1 MADGAQAGDK
11 EKTEVVMSSDFGPW
25 MVAQHLWPRRVLKSR
40 GIGNANKTKTLGVQ
54 EEKKEVENFAASLG
68 NGWALCYCN

>member
-1 MADGAQAGDK
+1 MKGAEKDKKMADGAQAGDK

-25 MVAQHLWPRRVLKSR
+25 MVAQNLRKRRVPKSR

-54 EEKKEVENFAASLG
+54 EEKKEVETKGL
-68 NGWALCYCN
+68 